1 MLWELPNIRGTLFW
15 AHNKD
20 PTVLEIF
27 FRVPYFRK
35 LPYQH
40 PQRGIVSALT

>member
-27 FRVPYFRK
+27 LGSPIFGNSHINTHKEGLCR
-35 LPYQH
+35 L
-40 PQRGIVSALT
+40 